1 MYEWYLQTPDPD
13 TAIRTSTK
21 PLQPQQKKYNSGK
34 LLNYFVETN
43 VNDSEDDEKNIEVDN
58 SMKVDVVYDDFVGDD
73 FDSEDNIDSSDN
85 VDPPCPSRPEPRDVV
100 STPFGSC
107 LLSKLKTKIYGNLV
121 HFLDKN
127 HDNHL
132 DIVGEQF
139 QKQGSP

>member
-1 MYEWYLQTPDPD
+1 MYKWYLQTPDPD

-43 VNDSEDDEKNIEVDN
+43 VNDSEEDEKNIEVDN

-85 VDPPCPSRPEPRDVV
+85 VDPPCPSRPEPREVV

-107 LLSKLKTKIYGNLV
+107 PNSKPKFT
-121 HFLDKN
+121 
-127 HDNHL
+127 
-132 DIVGEQF
+132 ET
-139 QKQGSP
+139 

>member
-43 VNDSEDDEKNIEVDN
+43 VNDSEEDEKNI
-58 SMKVDVVYDDFVGDD
+58 VGDD
-73 FDSEDNIDSSDN
+73 FVSEDNIDSSDN